1 MKKELNEE
9 ILKKE
14 QAQTKEIQKMKT
26 QVIAE
31 TEKKAEAK
39 QTEAMNELANT
50 NLKKVK
56 KLNQQL
62 KDKETQLDKEVD
74 RSNELTNKL
83 NDVQAAAYMKDQ
95 KIKKMNE
102 EGLKLKKALSQEEKN
117 ISSETSSLKKLQEEK
132 SLISYKLEQAKKQ
145 ITE

>member
-1 MKKELNEE
+1 MNKELKEE

>member
-117 ISSETSSLKKLQEEK
+117 ITSETSSLKKLQEEK